1 MNKKLIATL
10 LAAGIVLSVASCNK
24 EEEQTTEAPAVI
36 TETKVNEPE
45 KETWEGKWEDPETGE
60 HMEIY
65 ELSAAGFK
73 VHFYH
78 EMEGNIELYEYDMEF
93 DNAEQTIASQTGDAD
108 SNGGW
113 EYTFILGSGQ
123 MTVKDKHSDH
133 IYYRAN

>member
-36 TETKVNEPE
+36 TETEVNGPE

>member
-10 LAAGIVLSVASCNK
+10 LAAGIVLSVASCSK

>member
-10 LAAGIVLSVASCNK
+10 LAAGIVLSVASCSK

-36 TETKVNEPE
+36 TETEVNESE

-133 IYYRAN
+133 TYYRAG

>member
-10 LAAGIVLSVASCNK
+10 LAAGIVLSVASCSK

-36 TETKVNEPE
+36 TETEVNESE

-78 EMEGNIELYEYDMEF
+78 EREGNIELYEYDMEF